1 MTTGDADHA
10 PVSVRELRAEVQ
22 TLLAQAG
29 VPTPD
34 VDAELLI
41 GHVLDLSRGAVQ
53 ARVIAGSA
61 IERADAERITA
72 LARRRATR
80 EPLQHIT
87 GRAAFRSLELFVGP
101 GVFTPRPETELVAG
115 IAVDALLSDPSAEP
129 IGVDLGTGSGAIA
142 LSMTVEVPHA
152 RVYAVELSPESH
164 VWARR
169 NIDAFGDG
177 RTALVQGDLADAL
190 PELDGSVSV
199 VASNPPYV
207 PTTMRP
213 VDPEVARFDPAL
225 ALYGGETGLD
235 VIPAL
240 SRTALRLLRPGGL
253 LVIEHAEHQSE
264 PIAGVLA
271 QDGWRAIA
279 HHRDLTGRDRAT
291 TAIR

>member
-10 PVSVRELRAEVQ
+10 PVPVRPLRAKVE

-53 ARVIAGSA
+53 ARIIANSA
-61 IERADAERITA
+61 IERADAERVIA

-101 GVFTPRPETELVAG
+101 GVFTPRPETELIAG

-152 RVYAVELSPESH
+152 RVYAVELSPEAH

-207 PTTMRP
+207 PTTTPP
-213 VDPEVARFDPAL
+213 VDPEVARFDPDL

-271 QDGWRAIA
+271 HDGWRAIA